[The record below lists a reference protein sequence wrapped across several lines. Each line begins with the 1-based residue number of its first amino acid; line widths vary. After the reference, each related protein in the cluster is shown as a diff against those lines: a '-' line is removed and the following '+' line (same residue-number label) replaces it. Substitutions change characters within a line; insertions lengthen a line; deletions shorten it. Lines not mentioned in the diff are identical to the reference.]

1 MIKNVNPIEHLV
13 VIGTGLIGG
22 SVSLALKK
30 AGKVERVTGVGRSRD
45 NLVLAKKRGVVDDWS
60 HDIAEAIVDAD
71 IVLLAV
77 PMTAYKSVFAAMKDT
92 LPAKAIVTDVGS
104 TKQSAIAAARETLSD
119 CSRFVPAHPIAGTEQ
134 SGSGAAFAEL
144 FEHHLCILTPDQH
157 TNPAAMQRVEEM
169 WKATGSKVM
178 SMEPTEHDDFLAAV
192 SHLPHLTAFALV
204 NAVRKQG
211 NEQHEPFEFAAGG
224 FRDFS
229 RIASSSPQMWRDIA
243 LCNREAVIHQ
253 LDALQNELND
263 LKLALQNGDGDQL
276 LDNFTAAKQAR
287 DTWLTKHGEHKS

>member
-1 MIKNVNPIEHLV
+1 MNPIKHLV

-45 NLVLAKKRGVVDDWS
+45 NLVLAKELGIVDDWT
-60 HDIAEAIVDAD
+60 HDIAVAVAHAD
-71 IVLLAV
+71 VVLLAV
-77 PMTAYKSVFAAMKDT
+77 PMTAYESVFAAMQDT
-92 LPAKAIVTDVGS
+92 LPANAIVTDAGS
-104 TKQSAIAAARETLSD
+104 TKQSAIAAAQKLLPD

-144 FEHHLCILTPDQH
+144 FEHHLCILTPDSQ
-157 TNPAAMQRVEEM
+157 TGAEAVQWVEEM
-169 WKATGSKVM
+169 WQATGSRVM
-178 SMEPTEHDDFLAAV
+178 RMEPAEHDDFLAAV

-211 NEQHEPFEFAAGG
+211 TEQHQPFEFAAGG

-229 RIASSSPQMWRDIA
+229 RIASSSPHMWRDIA
-243 LCNREAVIHQ
+243 LCNRKAVIHQ
-253 LDALQNELND
+253 LDALQDELNS
-263 LKLALQNGDGDQL
+263 LKLALQNGDGDRL
-276 LDNFTAAKQAR
+276 LNHFTAAKQAR
-287 DTWLTKHGEHKS
+287 DAWLAKHGANES

>member
-1 MIKNVNPIEHLV
+1 MNPIKHLV

-30 AGKVERVTGVGRSRD
+30 AGRVERVTGVGRSRD

-60 HDIAEAIVDAD
+60 HDIAEAVKDAD
-71 IVLLAV
+71 IVLVAV
-77 PMTAYKSVFAAMKDT
+77 PMTAYVSVFSAMKDT

-104 TKQSAIAAARETLSD
+104 TKQSAIAAARGTLPG

-144 FEHHLCILTPDQH
+144 FEHHLCILTPDKQ
-157 TNPAAMQRVEEM
+157 TDSAAIQRVEDM
-169 WKATGSKVM
+169 WKSTGSRVM
-178 SMEPTEHDDFLAAV
+178 RMEPAEHDDFLAAV

-253 LDALQNELND
+253 LDALQSELND
-263 LKLALQNGDGDQL
+263 LKLALQNGDGDL
-276 LDNFTAAKQAR
+276 LLNNFTAAKQAR
-287 DTWLTKHGEHKS
+287 DAWLAGHGEHQS

>member
-1 MIKNVNPIEHLV
+1 VNPIKHLV

-30 AGKVERVTGVGRSRD
+30 AGHVERVTGVGRGRD
-45 NLVLAKKRGVVDDWS
+45 NLVLAKKLGVVDHWT
-60 HDIAEAIVDAD
+60 HDIAEAVADAD
-71 IVLLAV
+71 IILLAV
-77 PMTAYKSVFAAMKDT
+77 PMTAYEAVFETMKDS

-104 TKQSAIAAARETLSD
+104 TKQSAIAAAHKILPD

-134 SGSGAAFAEL
+134 SGSAAAFAEL
-144 FEHHLCILTPDQH
+144 FEHHLCILTPDPH
-157 TNPAAMQRVEEM
+157 TDPTAVQRIESM
-169 WKATGSKVM
+169 WKATGSRVM
-178 SMEPTEHDDFLAAV
+178 SMDPAEHDDFLAAV

-211 NEQHEPFEFAAGG
+211 NKEHDPFEFAAGG

-243 LCNREAVIHQ
+243 LCNHAAVIHQ
-253 LDALQNELND
+253 LDALQVELNA
-263 LKLALQNGDGDQL
+263 LKRALQDGDGEQL
-276 LDNFTAAKQAR
+276 LNHFTAAKQAR
-287 DTWLTKHGEHKS
+287 DTWLARHGEHES